1 MLKVK
6 FYFPNRIT
14 EVKEFKDRDA
24 VDVYFKKSGATL
36 LEVLK
41 PPMVVSPPV
50 YQQLTPTQGVEIQQI
65 KGQ

>member
-6 FYFPNRIT
+6 FYYPNRIT
-14 EVKEFKDRDA
+14 EVKEFKDRPA
-24 VDVYFKKSGATL
+24 VDAYYKKSGATL

-41 PPMVVSPPV
+41 DPMVVPPPI